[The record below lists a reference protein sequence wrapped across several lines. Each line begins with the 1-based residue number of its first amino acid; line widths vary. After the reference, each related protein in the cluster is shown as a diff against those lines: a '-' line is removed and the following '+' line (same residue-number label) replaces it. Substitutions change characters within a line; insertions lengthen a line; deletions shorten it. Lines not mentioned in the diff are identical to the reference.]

1 MTPLSNQENRVPG
14 IVDAIVFRAKAVALQ
29 VKRAALGTISNP
41 VERFPVRNYLTG
53 KKIIAES
60 RTMLWT
66 DHENSEKI
74 LVAGKIHNLRLAIRQ
89 LNGVEVP
96 ANSVFSFWKHVGR
109 TSRLKG
115 YVAGRELREGCL
127 IPNLGGGLCQLSN
140 ALYDTAVRAGFEI
153 VERHPHSQV
162 IPGSLAETG
171 RDATVFWNYV
181 DLRFRSSHPF
191 RIEAQLTADSLVVR
205 FRGNSNDGRRQFL
218 IPVRTQGIEKPS
230 KIENCLSCETRGCF
244 RHTSDITDN
253 HFGRAA
259 FLLDDYWPEFDRYIS
274 VTKHRRDLVCLPL
287 DGKKFGKQNY
297 GWTTSGFGTLKQNR
311 FLTLWR
317 SYKSRKLA
325 LHGATRQR
333 FLLAAN
339 EKLAHRYASVLN
351 YDVTHVTVMQQLLP
365 FLWREGHLGGRTF
378 DVLMTG
384 LPLAVLQQRLD
395 SAFRLHPQSVT
406 LGDFRSDQELLDAES
421 SALQQARKIIT
432 PHTQIA
438 ALYPEKT
445 VLIDWAM
452 PNAAAQLKT
461 SGRGEAHIVFPGAT
475 LGRKGVYELRAVLER
490 LNLQL
495 MTMGPLLEGS
505 DFWEGMKVSPLRAD
519 DDWLSNATAV
529 VLPSFVEHRPR
540 RLLEAVARGVPV
552 IASTACGLENI
563 NGVTSIPPGD
573 VESLYAEIERVVAAS
588 SSHALA
594 S

>member
-14 IVDAIVFRAKAVALQ
+14 IVDTIVFRAKAMALQ
-29 VKRAALGTISNP
+29 VRRAAQGTISNQ
-41 VERFPVRNYLTG
+41 VERFPVRKCLTS

-127 IPNLGGGLCQLSN
+127 IPNTGGGLCQLSN
-140 ALYDTAVRAGFEI
+140 ALYDAALNAGFEI

-191 RIEAQLTADSLVVR
+191 RIEAQLTVDSLVVR
-205 FRGNSNDGRRQFL
+205 FTGGANRKRQFL
-218 IPVRTQGIEKPS
+218 LPITRQIEKPL
-230 KIENCLSCETRGCF
+230 KIENCLSCGTHDCF
-244 RHTSDITDN
+244 RQVKSDSSAND
-253 HFGRAA
+253 FGRAA

-274 VTKHRRDLVCLPL
+274 VTKHRGDLLCLPL

-325 LHGATRQR
+325 LQGATRQR

-339 EKLAHRYASVLN
+339 EKLAHRYASLLP
-351 YDVTHVTVMQQLLP
+351 YDVTHVTVMQHLLP

-395 SAFRLHPQSVT
+395 SAFRLHPESMT
-406 LGDFRSDQELLDAES
+406 LSDFRSDQELLDAES

-438 ALYPEKT
+438 ALYPEKN
-445 VLIDWAM
+445 VLIEWAM
-452 PNAAAQLKT
+452 PNATAQSKT
-461 SGRGEAHIVFPGAT
+461 IGRRETNIVFPGAT
-475 LGRKGVYELRAVLER
+475 VGRKGVYELRAVLEQM
-490 LNLQL
+490 NLQL
-495 MTMGPLLEGS
+495 MTMGPLLES
-505 DFWEGMKVSPLRAD
+505 NDFWDGMKVRPLRAD
-519 DDWLSNATAV
+519 EDWLSNATAV

-552 IASTACGLENI
+552 IASTACGMENV
-563 NGVTSIPPGD
+563 NGVTSIAAGD
-573 VESLYAEIERVVAAS
+573 VETLSAEIERVVAAS